1 MPEEIQN
8 EAGQEPQEPVDAETR
23 EILEGLRKDGHE
35 VEIPGEVVEKK
46 DEPAAPEKTEE
57 KKAEAEPEK
66 VEPKPEDQPDKKED
80 DGKASKEPKEPRYIP
95 TWQHK
100 IAEKNWEKEKSGLL
114 DKIATLQTNP
124 SGTQSQEQK
133 EALGD
138 IQSTIDKLV
147 EERGYDEGVKDLIAD
162 VVKIVKAATPSG
174 SLTAEQLEALNTFK
188 SEAALLQTERLQAHQ
203 EKSFN
208 EEFEEKVLPAIE
220 REYPGIPKETLNE
233 IKLEVKSK
241 AFSEEYAKTDLA
253 VIYKGMDEFRGRYT
267 APRKGPEDARGGQGR
282 DDGSIIDFDNVTEE
296 QFSKFTDEQKDAY
309 FARTNSKK

>member
-1 MPEEIQN
+1 MTEEIQN

-23 EILEGLRKDGHE
+23 EILEDLRKDGHE
-35 VEIPGEVVEKK
+35 VEIPGEAVEKK
-46 DEPAAPEKTEE
+46 DEPEAPKPEE
-57 KKAEAEPEK
+57 KKVETEPEK
-66 VEPKPEDQPDKKED
+66 VDPKPEDKPAKTED
-80 DGKASKEPKEPRYIP
+80 GAPSKDSKEPRYMP

-100 IAEKNWEKEKSGLL
+100 VAEKTWEKEKSELL
-114 DKIATLQTNP
+114 GTIETLKTNP

-138 IQSTIDKLV
+138 IQGTIDKLV